1 MLNLRDKIWEWAEGL
16 DDWQN
21 DLLRRIYEK
30 GELNE
35 TDHNEIK
42 ENLLATLRALE
53 IPNEITRLQKDQIQ
67 TGISDE
73 DPARIKKLSNL
84 KNVGTVVED
93 GSLTFLTDGLTIIYG
108 ENGAGKSSYARVLKK
123 ACRAI
128 KQDLEIHP
136 NAFEETS
143 GTGTAEI
150 EIVKKGD

>member
-123 ACRAI
+123 SV
-128 KQDLEIHP
+128 
-136 NAFEETS
+136 S
-143 GTGTAEI
+143 GH
-150 EIVKKGD
+150 